1 MKLDQ
6 VVTIAASPDVV
17 WDLLMDIPRVA
28 ACVPGA
34 GAVEAVGPD
43 RWQGIVQVKVGP
55 IALALAG
62 RLVVTQRDAETRIA
76 AMRVDGADPRIG
88 GAVTANM
95 TMTLVA
101 EAEDPPVTRLQI
113 TTDAQIM
120 GRLGDLGQPIIKR
133 KADDLM
139 RDFARNV
146 AAALATPPGST
157 G

>member
-6 VVTIAASPDVV
+6 VVTVAAAPDVV
-17 WDLLMDIPRVA
+17 WELLMDIPRVA

-34 GAVEAVGPD
+34 GSVDAIGPD
-43 RWQGIVQVKVGP
+43 RWQGVVNVRVGP
-55 IALALAG
+55 ISLALAG
-62 RLVVTQRDAETRIA
+62 RLEVTQRDAEARIA
-76 AMRVDGADPRIG
+76 AMRVEGADPRIG
-88 GAVTANM
+88 GAVTADM

-101 EAEDPPVTRLQI
+101 ESTEPPVTRLQI
-113 TTDAQIM
+113 ATDAQIM

-146 AAALATPPGST
+146 AAALASTPSPT